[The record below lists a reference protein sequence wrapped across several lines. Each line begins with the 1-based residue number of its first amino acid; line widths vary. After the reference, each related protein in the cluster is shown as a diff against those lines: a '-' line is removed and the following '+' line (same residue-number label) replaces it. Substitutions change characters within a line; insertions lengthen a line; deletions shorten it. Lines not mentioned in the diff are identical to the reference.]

1 MATMS
6 RLSILL
12 VLTFALSALSASILP
27 ASASSSFPQ
36 CGLTC
41 TALTNAQT
49 SCESGAT
56 DSWTSCF
63 CQSSLL
69 TGLKSSGSVCSSCST
84 EDQSTLSTW
93 YNNYCK
99 SGGTSNSAATT
110 TSATSA
116 TASSTATGTASKS
129 NANTSATEEKKS
141 WWSTH
146 FQWVIMLIVLVIG
159 FGIIGA
165 LGVWFKRRYD
175 AKRPNLYHG
184 GSSGALSTA
193 SPPRDAAWGPTE
205 PVMPGLPT
213 GSVASSRSTMA
224 KSSTPVPSRSKLS
237 KVEHPGDMET
247 RQV

>member
-1 MATMS
+1 ML
-6 RLSILL
+6 RRSILL
-12 VLTFALSALSASILP
+12 LTFALTALSASILP
-27 ASASSSFPQ
+27 SAASSSFPQ

-41 TALTNAQT
+41 SALTNAQT
-49 SCESGAT
+49 SCESGT
-56 DSWTSCF
+56 SDSWASCF

-69 TGLKSSGSVCSSCST
+69 TGLKSSGSVCASCSSD
-84 EDQSTLSTW
+84 DQATLSTW

-99 SGGTSNSAATT
+99 SGGTSAST

-116 TASSTATGTASKS
+116 TASSTATATGTASKA
-129 NANTSATEEKKS
+129 NANSSTTEEKKS

-146 FQWVIMLIVLVIG
+146 YQWVIMLIVLLIG
-159 FGIIGA
+159 FSIIGA
-165 LGVWFKRRYD
+165 VGVWFKRRYD

-184 GSSGALSTA
+184 GSTGALSTA

-205 PVMPGLPT
+205 PVMPGLPS
-213 GSVASSRSTMA
+213 GSVTSSRSTVA

-237 KVEHPGDMET
+237 KMERYGDMET